1 MVIKVVID
9 DDVNLGVGSGVCIYF
24 LKEMAIRQII
34 LLCRGESKVQ
44 ASFMC
49 VYASKIDA

>member
-1 MVIKVVID
+1 MEFV
-9 DDVNLGVGSGVCIYF
+9 YF

-34 LLCRGESKVQ
+34 LLCRGESKAQ

-49 VYASKIDA
+49 VYASKIDAYLNILERTSLMVQ